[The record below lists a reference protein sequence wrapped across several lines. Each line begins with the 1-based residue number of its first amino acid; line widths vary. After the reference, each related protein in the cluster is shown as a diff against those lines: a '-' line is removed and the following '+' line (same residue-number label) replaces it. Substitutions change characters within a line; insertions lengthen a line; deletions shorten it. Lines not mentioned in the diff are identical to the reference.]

1 MNRQTFWNDLAKQGA
16 VLGLLLSLSLIFEI
30 YAQLSGN
37 IVLMFLVVFEWIG
50 VAVLHY
56 ILLHRYTR
64 SFGNTFSAEEGF
76 PFGRAYGYVILL
88 SLFAGIVVALAQ
100 VVCVNYMIG
109 YEAYIDGM
117 IASMR
122 SVLAQSEMPQHMEP
136 FMRDLFRQLQ
146 EAPTPSILQVA
157 WGAVSNTIFFGMIYG
172 LIMAGVLSRSP
183 KPFEKQ
189 E

>member
-1 MNRQTFWNDLAKQGA
+1 M
-16 VLGLLLSLSLIFEI
+16 
-30 YAQLSGN
+30 
-37 IVLMFLVVFEWIG
+37 
-50 VAVLHY
+50 
-56 ILLHRYTR
+56 
-64 SFGNTFSAEEGF
+64 
-76 PFGRAYGYVILL
+76 ILL

-122 SVLAQSEMPQHMEP
+122 SILAQSEMPQHMEP